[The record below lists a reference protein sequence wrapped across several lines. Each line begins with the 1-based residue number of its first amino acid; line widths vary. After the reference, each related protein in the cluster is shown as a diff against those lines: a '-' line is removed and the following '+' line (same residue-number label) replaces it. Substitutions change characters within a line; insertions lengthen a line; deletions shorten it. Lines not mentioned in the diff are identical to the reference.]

1 MPTQLAMILID
12 KDSWDKE
19 SSILHTMKK
28 QRQNGI
34 KGDRRNF
41 PKIFLLA
48 TNLIPGERDDL
59 MSDGVIDDIL
69 MKPLWPSVL
78 IPCYKEYLGTEKN
91 QRNRKQQVSKLGNL
105 LIHKQIL
112 VVDDNAVNR
121 KVAEG
126 VLRRYGAVVTSVDGG
141 RAALKMLKPPHN
153 FDACFMDLQMP
164 EMDG

>member
-1 MPTQLAMILID
+1 MSKQLAMILID
-12 KDSWDKE
+12 KDSWDSE
-19 SSILHTMKK
+19 SSIEYAIKK

-34 KGDRRNF
+34 KEDTLNF

-48 TNLIPGERDDL
+48 THLSPSERNEL
-59 MSDGVIDDIL
+59 KWVGIIGDIL
-69 MKPLWPSVL
+69 MKPLWLSVL
-78 IPCYKEYLGTEKN
+78 INYY
-91 QRNRKQQVSKLGNL
+91 RKKLSELGNL
-105 LIHKQIL
+105 LIDKRIL

-126 VLRRYGAVVTSVDGG
+126 VLQKYGVVVTCVEGG
-141 RAALKMLKPPHN
+141 KTALKMLKPPHN